1 MESDA
6 EGNTN
11 ANNNAVVTCILR
23 AVEITVKFL
32 EAHHTASVVKMAAP
46 KLLSMGKYGEAAKIF
61 VAASM
66 EKEATD
72 AFIQGG
78 DYNRARQVMFRCLL
92 ILIH

>member
-1 MESDA
+1 MESEG

-11 ANNNAVVTCILR
+11 ANNNTVVTCILR

-32 EAHHTASVVKMAAP
+32 EPHHTASVVKMAAP
-46 KLLSMGKYGEAAKIF
+46 KLLALGKFGEAAKIF

-78 DYNRARQVMFRCLL
+78 DYARARQACC
-92 ILIH
+92 